1 MSEMA
6 VNDVRDWQAKTSHT
20 FVPLKCTTDGTHFTA
35 SLRTVP
41 LTADLSIAHIR
52 SGAVRVERTD
62 ELARHSEHDDLL
74 LSLQL
79 RSSGRIHQHGRTA
92 QLAPGSACLYETHR
106 PYILDHHHPDQDL
119 LVLRVPRQHLGLDSR
134 LLSQLCGRTID
145 PSVPGM
151 SAFAGY
157 ALGLVEERSP
167 LSQTIRGDLASLS
180 IDLLGMALRSFAA
193 QQPVGW
199 GTDQALLESLKAHI
213 KAQFADPGFSVE
225 QLAAV
230 HHISAR
236 KLHALFS
243 AADCTPGAHL
253 REARLDHAAKLL
265 TVRSATRQ
273 TVASIARNSGFRDAS
288 TFTRAF
294 TRAYGCSPTHWVAGE
309 ESRAGEKRHL
319 HNNEHAAKV

>member
-1 MSEMA
+1 MTEIA
-6 VNDVRDWQAKTSHT
+6 VNDVCDWQAKTSRT
-20 FVPLKCTTDGTHFTA
+20 FVPLKCTTDGSHFTA

-62 ELARHSEHDDLL
+62 ELARHSEHNDLL

-79 RSSGRIHQHGRTA
+79 RSSSRIHQHGRTA

-134 LLSQLCGRTID
+134 LLSQLCGRAID
-145 PSVPGM
+145 PSMPGM
-151 SAFAGY
+151 SAFTGY

-167 LSQTIRGDLASLS
+167 LSQATRGDLASLS

-193 QQPVGW
+193 QQPMGW
-199 GTDQALLESLKAHI
+199 GTDQALLESLKAYS
-213 KAQFADPGFSVE
+213 KAHFADPGFSVE

-230 HHISAR
+230 HHISVR

-253 REARLDHAAKLL
+253 REVRLDHAAKLL

-294 TRAYGCSPTHWVAGE
+294 TRAYGCSPTNWVAVE
-309 ESRAGEKRHL
+309 EGRAGEKQHL